1 MLDSSR
7 FMGAFFPIS
16 ISFLMPAI
24 NDLIMTSRSISPASS
39 QGFIQS
45 LPLELIREIFMFSTA
60 LKFERLTD
68 DSPIPPR
75 LSTTALALSHVSTHW
90 RSIAL
95 SFPELWASIA
105 VCSPTPNIVK
115 LTELYLE
122 RAGETSLL
130 DLSLIDVLSKCGPDD
145 TWEADYKIWE
155 ACSLRILRLWVPR
168 AHRWVGLN
176 LDLRNLLPVRDL
188 LDIPSQSLKH
198 LETASL
204 DFIHWEYQQVQDM
217 WDKIHTSQNLR
228 ELHGGAPLLKH
239 PPLATF
245 HLLTDLFV
253 WTLTLEELATLSS
266 RTRLVKLEA
275 MHVRESP
282 VTGLIELPALETLLT
297 ESVRMDSALL
307 LDTISTP
314 SLRHLKLCQTVP
326 LIDASALHRFILR
339 TGCSLLRLHIQILDS
354 SEVDSLRYIQLAA
367 HSFPHLKYFA
377 FRFSGITATTVNEFM
392 PQGKDGTL
400 FLPELEELAL
410 LGCRLND
417 GLVGRMVAARA
428 DAGRP
433 LDAFRAWFNDKE
445 CDHALD
451 KAILNNLKE
460 TGILKQLK

>member
-1 MLDSSR
+1 MN
-7 FMGAFFPIS
+7 G
-16 ISFLMPAI
+16 
-24 NDLIMTSRSISPASS
+24 LIMTSRSSSLASS
-39 QGFIQS
+39 PGSIDD
-45 LPLELIREIFMFSTA
+45 LPLELIREIFLFSTA

-68 DSPIPPR
+68 DSPTPPR

-145 TWEADYKIWE
+145 TWEADHNIWE
-155 ACSLRILRLWVPR
+155 ACSLSILRLWAPR

-176 LDLRNLLPVRDL
+176 LDLRSLFPVRDL

-204 DFIHWEYQQVQDM
+204 DFTHWEHEQVQHM
-217 WDKIHTSQNLR
+217 WDKVHTCQSLR
-228 ELHGGAPLLKH
+228 VLHGDSPVLKH

-245 HLLTDLFV
+245 HLLTDISV
-253 WTLTLEELATLSS
+253 RTITLEELATLSS
-266 RTRLVKLEA
+266 RTRLVKLEV
-275 MHVRESP
+275 MRMKMSP
-282 VTGLIELPALETLLT
+282 AIGLIKLPALESLLIGSIR
-297 ESVRMDSALL
+297 EDSALF
-307 LDTISTP
+307 LDTIFSP
-314 SLRHLKLCQTVP
+314 SLRDFQLCQSVP
-326 LIDASALHRFILR
+326 LIDVYALQRFVLR
-339 TGCSLLRLHIQILDS
+339 TGCSLLRLHIQILHS
-354 SEVDSLRYIQLAA
+354 SEVDSLRYILLAA
-367 HSFPHLKYFA
+367 PSFPHLKDFQ

-392 PQGKDGTL
+392 PQGKDGKL
-400 FLPELEELAL
+400 FLPELEKLAL

-445 CDHALD
+445 RDHSLD
-451 KAILNNLKE
+451 KAILNNLKAA
-460 TGILKQLK
+460 GILKQLR